1 MVVEGHL
8 QKRSAAVQICKGAD
22 KLIRDPQKMI
32 LDRLGGQGG
41 QGLQEDQLQISCLN
55 PDREESHLLENLVA
69 EDLADLISAP
79 RERKKGEG
87 AGDKKSFNRW
97 TRQRTPLKT
106 LRSLKEK

>member
-41 QGLQEDQLQISCLN
+41 QGLQEDPLPISCLN

-79 RERKKGEG
+79 RERKEGDEARGCDETEKGKRERKRV
-87 AGDKKSFNRW
+87 KKRDRD
-97 TRQRTPLKT
+97 T
-106 LRSLKEK
+106 

>member
-1 MVVEGHL
+1 
-8 QKRSAAVQICKGAD
+8 
-22 KLIRDPQKMI
+22 MI

-41 QGLQEDQLQISCLN
+41 QGLQEDPLQISCLN